1 MLLIKTSILLV
12 LFVLYSSILEAGQA
26 TIIEAEGYACMGDD
40 KSKKQT
46 EQLALSDAKR
56 KASEAALTYIK
67 SETTVLDS
75 ELQQDLV
82 AAYSNAQIKVI
93 QELGNS
99 WYKDASAGDCFKTKI
114 KAEVSPDMK
123 SVVASEKLNKAPID
137 LSWHRYKNRKQD
149 VFNPHPEIVN
159 VTVPSD
165 GWRIIGPTTE
175 NKEEFEW
182 GWEVTVKFT
191 LPHKASN
198 LKKSWKQIAEIKYI
212 LTDDD
217 GFVLASESLN
227 ISKDNTD
234 LADTLWELDEDK
246 TSMLLQEIG
255 TTRTYR
261 QTSRLSIQKASRVKA
276 GKFQVTVK

>member
-1 MLLIKTSILLV
+1 MLLIKTSVLLV

-123 SVVASEKLNKAPID
+123 SVVASEKLNKAPITSTVFAETPEAECHKL
-137 LSWHRYKNRKQD
+137 LSEVYRYAETAN
-149 VFNPHPEIVN
+149 
-159 VTVPSD
+159 S
-165 GWRIIGPTTE
+165 E
-175 NKEEFEW
+175 NKKDIKKMYELSTKLTEECGHLMDEK
-182 GWEVTVKFT
+182 V
-191 LPHKASN
+191 
-198 LKKSWKQIAEIKYI
+198 LKQRREYNYI
-212 LTDDD
+212 LYKK
-217 GFVLASESLN
+217 LN
-227 ISKDNTD
+227 
-234 LADTLWELDEDK
+234 EK
-246 TSMLLQEIG
+246 TQ
-255 TTRTYR
+255 
-261 QTSRLSIQKASRVKA
+261 
-276 GKFQVTVK
+276 